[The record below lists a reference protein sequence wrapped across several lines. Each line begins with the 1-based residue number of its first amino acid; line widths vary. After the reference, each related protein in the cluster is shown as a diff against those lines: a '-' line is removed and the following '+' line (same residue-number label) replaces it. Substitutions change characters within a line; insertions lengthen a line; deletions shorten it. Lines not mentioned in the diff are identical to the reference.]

1 MATTALTWHATAPRG
16 LRRLT
21 AMAGPAGVVLGRQH
35 SGALAPVRLFR
46 PEPTR
51 VGVVG
56 GSWLTALIVFRCLGA
71 GARVEITTAMP
82 SRWADVGQL
91 AGVPERFA
99 VGASD
104 IGRSLNG
111 EVLSGSMLPVLRL
124 NDVGLGGGT
133 ESVPLGPW
141 ETLLTAVGTLTPTTA
156 GALTESNVVILQRLS
171 RDEAEVCAATLH
183 LSPEVETRLHQMHDD
198 MLVVVVSGVPQFLW
212 FATTPIEEQLL
223 GQPRRG
229 DRAPM
234 GMPPPAR

>member
-21 AMAGPAGVVLGRQH
+21 AMAGPSGVVIGRQH

-56 GSWLTALIVFRCLGA
+56 GSWLTALIVFRCLGV

-82 SRWADVGQL
+82 SRWADIGQL
-91 AGVPERFA
+91 AGAPERVA
-99 VGASD
+99 VGLSE
-104 IGRSLNG
+104 IGRSQDG
-111 EVLSGSMLPVLRL
+111 ELLSGSMLPVLRL
-124 NDVGLGGGT
+124 NDVGLGGG
-133 ESVPLGPW
+133 EAVPLGPW
-141 ETLLTAVGTLTPTTA
+141 EALLSAVGTLTPTTA
-156 GALTESNVVILQRLS
+156 GVLTDSHVLILQRLS
-171 RDEAEVCAATLH
+171 RDEAEVCAGTLH

-234 GMPPPAR
+234 GF